1 MRRVC
6 GGEHLLALR
15 ADRGGLAEMHDGG
28 REEPQAAVAVFLVVP
43 GKEDLPKRPSVTSDP
58 KRSGNCGQYLS
69 VLHCASENGLSFD
82 TCGRL
87 WVLVTPRSASNSATG
102 LLFMDDPRS
111 AWSVSGPG

>member
-43 GKEDLPKRPSVTSDP
+43 GKEDLPKRPSVLERPEALWTL
-58 KRSGNCGQYLS
+58 RTALSG
-69 VLHCASENGLSFD
+69 
-82 TCGRL
+82 
-87 WVLVTPRSASNSATG
+87 
-102 LLFMDDPRS
+102 
-111 AWSVSGPG
+111 